1 MTMSQACV
9 ATLLRAMEQ
18 GGFVLKI
25 RDRRDFL
32 RRMGPLVVA
41 LTALTCAP
49 TQVPSGQPISPAT
62 AEPSLSP
69 VDLASCPVTPPNL
82 AGPPDGEPLE
92 SVHLGNGKLGTDLW
106 PDGTVVPIPEWV
118 QPDGSIALKWPWWRG
133 VGVNGLVDIEG
144 RRLDANAAGFVARS
158 ASEGY
163 GDTGFT
169 PSVLPFPSA
178 GCWEVTGRVDD
189 ASLTFVTRV
198 LAPT

>member
-1 MTMSQACV
+1 
-9 ATLLRAMEQ
+9 MERY
-18 GGFVLKI
+18 GFVNGI
-25 RDRRDFL
+25 RVGRDL
-32 RRMGPLVVA
+32 RGRIAALVVA
-41 LTALTCAP
+41 LTGLACAP
-49 TQVPSGQPISPAT
+49 TQVPSGQPTSRAT
-62 AEPSLSP
+62 AGPSLSP

-106 PDGTVVPIPEWV
+106 PNGTILAIPEWV

-144 RRLDANAAGFVARS
+144 RRLDAKKQGFIAKS

-169 PSVLPFPSA
+169 PSVVPFSSP
-178 GCWEVTGRVDD
+178 GCWEVTGRVGE